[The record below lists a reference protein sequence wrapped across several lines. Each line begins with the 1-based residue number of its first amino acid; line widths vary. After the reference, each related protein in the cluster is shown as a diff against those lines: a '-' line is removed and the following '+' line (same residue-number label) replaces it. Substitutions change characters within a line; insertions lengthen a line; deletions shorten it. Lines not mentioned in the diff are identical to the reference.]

1 MIYKGF
7 FILWRIYK
15 YRARGGFYLE
25 DIQVNLLELAKEFV
39 QFADNLYNEKKIDLD
54 MYIEITKIK
63 KEFIHNS

>member
-1 MIYKGF
+1 M
-7 FILWRIYK
+7 
-15 YRARGGFYLE
+15 
-25 DIQVNLLELAKEFV
+25 NLLELAKEFV